1 MRNDDR
7 SWRGDTWIR
16 VLSRGQ
22 SSARTELAR
31 TASWRGMGWVYDFT
45 SHEMRYVCTQ
55 AVSAG
60 RLKWVWRLS
69 LWLSENFPEAA
80 GCGARSL
87 GGKGCTS
94 AGVIVQGASVSPLVM
109 WVNGACM
116 GCQDSVGVVRA
127 KTCLSPAPPSSAH
140 PPIHH
145 PPTHPSVH
153 PPTHPTSSFANG
165 LHRFYLQKPSV
176 APSSGLGRFPW
187 APSWLLLLHTW
198 AWAGPASISLS
209 LSKYTDVKRQ
219 YAFLY
224 LPWPDLWAWT
234 LLLAGPADTGRRGP
248 GPWLAFELC
257 NGNQVA

>member
-94 AGVIVQGASVSPLVM
+94 AGVIVQGASVSPLVT
-109 WVNGACM
+109 WVNSACM

-127 KTCLSPAPPSSAH
+127 KTCLSPAPPSSTH
-140 PPIHH
+140 PSIR
-145 PPTHPSVH
+145 PPTHPSHVQLCKR
-153 PPTHPTSSFANG
+153 S
-165 LHRFYLQKPSV
+165 PSV
-176 APSSGLGRFPW
+176 LFAETQRGPEQWTRSVSVGAEL
-187 APSWLLLLHTW
+187 A
-198 AWAGPASISLS
+198 PASPHLGVGGAGFHLSLS
-209 LSKYTDVKRQ
+209 L
-219 YAFLY
+219 
-224 LPWPDLWAWT
+224 
-234 LLLAGPADTGRRGP
+234 
-248 GPWLAFELC
+248 
-257 NGNQVA
+257 